1 MQPATGASRL
11 ATLWNMAWND
21 SRLACVVYRTSAG
34 MQLTIESPDA
44 VVLTEQFELQPRA
57 LARAHA
63 LRAALKRRGWE
74 DAVVS

>member
-1 MQPATGASRL
+1 MQHSSDASRL

-21 SRLACVVYRTSAG
+21 SRLTCVVYRTSAG

-44 VVLTEQFELQPRA
+44 VVIMEQFELQPRA
-57 LARAHA
+57 VARAHA
-63 LRAALKRRGWE
+63 LREALKRRGWK